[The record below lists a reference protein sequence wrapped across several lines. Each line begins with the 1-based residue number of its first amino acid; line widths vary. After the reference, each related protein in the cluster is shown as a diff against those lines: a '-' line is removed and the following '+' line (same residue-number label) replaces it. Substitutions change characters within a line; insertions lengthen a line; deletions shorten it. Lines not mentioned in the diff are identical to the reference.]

1 MIEEKM
7 ILAKINGLP
16 EQLKQ
21 EVLHYIEFLQEK
33 YAAQNQSQKSK
44 KRRAGSAKGKYKL
57 APDFDVPLEDFRDY
71 M

>member
-1 MIEEKM
+1 MIEEKV

-16 EQLKQ
+16 EELKQ

-33 YAAQNQSQKSK
+33 YAAQNQSSK

-57 APDFDVPLEDFRDY
+57 APDFDAPLEDFRDY